1 MIETDLEL
9 RQRGLRH
16 SRVGVLSVEPR
27 QFTPRLPEAERLR
40 LLEILQ
46 ARYSEFPQIAAE
58 LRRAAATSA
67 GYGSTAFRAACLLL
81 ADLSDSG
88 WDIHVTRGQ
97 IWIQPPSWTP
107 LPGETPQ
114 DVKARLRASLLRG
127 RDRQLR
133 EPSVQRF
140 LRAMERP
147 REFNGRKVSVLD
159 LVDNGEELQQILERL
174 SSQPVDQRLEAL
186 SGLIQP
192 TIQVCDASTRCE
204 KTGLLLRDIWRY
216 FRHTWALEYRPT
228 PGRTVQILIRNRA
241 RPNWPVIGIAMLA
254 NAPLHLRVRDE
265 WIGWTTSAL
274 KKKIESGEIAPA
286 AIADRLTTAI
296 AEAVGRIRHDDL
308 LDGDELESPTEQT
321 VRLLRAI
328 AAEAAARRQDEL
340 EEAEQR
346 RRAGERIQRRS
357 LPVSNGEIDWK
368 RAAESFLFRRKRAA
382 ALADL
387 IECRLEFE
395 RSGIKTDP
403 GGALKSLL
411 NSQRGVR
418 AVNTAL
424 AELRKQALATRLL
437 DVSVCGAIAPYNI
450 LLGGKLVALLLASE
464 EVRRAYVERY
474 SEQPSHIASQMAGRV
489 ITRSPDLVLLITTSL
504 YGVGSS
510 QYNRLRLTARDN
522 SELSN
527 DVAWEPLSSVTNPTW
542 PEGITSGFGTAHLS
556 RQTLDALRELSREV
570 WGARRINNEFGEG
583 TSPRLRQVRE
593 GVEALGLTGD
603 DILQHSTPRLVYA
616 CKLVPNAIE
625 QLLGLA
631 PRNQYPGPSV
641 EAITKAWIRRW
652 LLGRSAR
659 REVLDALPALGPHS
673 VAADLHPSG
682 DDQLT
687 LSLAGSPRPAVQN
700 DAVPNPRSR
709 PMSFVRQ
716 LYKSVATCSEHHDQ
730 EQLHRVHVP
739 TPAENYVRDALR
751 SRRVVFLTG
760 NPGDG
765 KTHMLRLIKSQEG
778 DRGDF
783 DVILDGNDR
792 SDAEIAEA
800 VTRALQEGKGLGVAI
815 NQGTL
820 LEVVKAHA
828 DKYEWARETREQLK
842 RPLRYGDDTN
852 NHNSVPSTIVVDLS
866 LRNNLHPQITRS
878 ALRTLTAR
886 VLEGCDQCVNEECPA
901 ILNAKFLRTPVVEDR
916 VVRMLELVAQ
926 TGFHATMRDVLGYIS
941 FLLFGGRDCSELRA
955 NGYANVP
962 SYAQHAFVGG
972 QGDLFEAVRR
982 FDPLQITHPI
992 LDDRLW
998 RGADRADEWLGPSR
1012 PSDVDAAGASLPTRW
1027 EQFATRKRRA
1037 LFEHCNGHEVLSL
1050 AGTRSDNW
1058 HAVLNAADADSPLR
1072 YVRMLNRFYDRD
1084 PQTDQMLY
1092 LWVTHRYDARPPR
1105 YAASRWTIPVDQFQI
1120 LRPQPPAY
1128 VREAFPDYMPDHL
1141 LLCHRELPPDAGLRI
1156 DEHLFRA
1163 LLAAGKG
1170 LPPSFRAGEPAQR
1183 IANFMDRLA
1192 RHASKKDS
1200 DVVPSVYFVDLETGA
1215 NCQVRVNLRTKSYED

>member
-1 MIETDLEL
+1 M
-9 RQRGLRH
+9 
-16 SRVGVLSVEPR
+16 LSVEPR

-46 ARYSEFPQIAAE
+46 RESSGSSQIAAE
-58 LRRAAATSA
+58 LRKAAATSV

-81 ADLSDSG
+81 ADLSESG
-88 WDIHVTRGQ
+88 WDIHVIRGQ
-97 IWIQPPSWTP
+97 IWIRPPSWTP

-114 DVKARLRASLLRG
+114 DVKARLRASLLRA

-140 LRAMERP
+140 LRVMERP
-147 REFNGRKVSVLD
+147 REYNGRKVSVLD
-159 LVDNGEELQQILERL
+159 LVDSGEELQQILERL
-174 SSQPVDQRLEAL
+174 RSQPVDQRLEAL

-192 TIQVCDASTRCE
+192 IIQVCDGNTRCE

-228 PGRTVQILIRNRA
+228 PGRTLQILIRNRA
-241 RPNWPVIGIAMLA
+241 RPNWPVMGIAMLA
-254 NAPLHLRVRDE
+254 NAPLHLRVRDD

-286 AIADRLTTAI
+286 AIADALTTAI
-296 AEAVGRIRHDDL
+296 AEAVERIRHDDL
-308 LDGDELESPTEQT
+308 LGDGELESPSEQI

-346 RRAGERIQRRS
+346 RRAGEKVQRRS
-357 LPVSNGEIDWK
+357 LPVSNSEIDWR
-368 RAAESFLFRRKRAA
+368 RAAESSLFRRKRAV

-403 GGALKSLL
+403 SGALKSLL
-411 NSQRGVR
+411 SSQRGIR

-437 DVSVCGAIAPYNI
+437 DVSVCGAVAPYNI

-464 EVRRAYVERY
+464 EVRHAYVERY
-474 SEQPSHIASQMAGRV
+474 SGQPSHIASQMAGRV
-489 ITRSPDLVLLITTSL
+489 ITRSPDLVLLTTTSL

-510 QYNRLRLTARDN
+510 QYNRLRLTAREN

-527 DVAWEPLSSVTNPTW
+527 DVAWEPLPSLANLTE
-542 PEGITSGFGTAHLS
+542 PEGTTSGFGTAHLS

-593 GVEALGLTGD
+593 GVEALGLTGN
-603 DILQHSTPRLVYA
+603 DILQHSTPRLVYV

-631 PRNQYPGPSV
+631 PRDHGRGPSV
-641 EAITKAWIRRW
+641 EAISKAWIRRW

-659 REVLDALPALGPHS
+659 PDVLHALPSLGPQS
-673 VAADLHPSG
+673 VAAALRPSG

-687 LSLAGSPRPAVQN
+687 LELARPHRPAERN
-700 DAVPNPRSR
+700 DADTSPRSR
-709 PMSFVRQ
+709 PMSFVRR
-716 LYKSVATCSEHHDQ
+716 LYKSIATCSEHHDE
-730 EQLHRVHVP
+730 EQLRTVHVP
-739 TPAENYVRDALR
+739 TPAESYVRDALC
-751 SRRVVFLTG
+751 SGRVVFLTG
-760 NPGDG
+760 SPGDG
-765 KTHMLRLIKSQEG
+765 KTHMLRLIKAQE
-778 DRGDF
+778 RTRSDF
-783 DVILDGNDR
+783 EVILDGNDR

-800 VTRALQEGKGLGVAI
+800 VTRALREGKGLGVAI

-820 LEVVKAHA
+820 LQVVRTHA
-828 DKYEWARETREQLK
+828 DRHEWASETLQQLA
-842 RPLRYGDDTN
+842 RPLRYDDGQKDDDKAR
-852 NHNSVPSTIVVDLS
+852 SVVVVDLS
-866 LRNNLHPQITRS
+866 LRNNLHPRITRS
-878 ALRTLTAR
+878 VLRTLTAR
-886 VLEGCDQCVNEECPA
+886 VLEGCDQCLNEECPA
-901 ILNAKFLRTPVVEDR
+901 ALNARVLRTPIVEER
-916 VVRMLELVAQ
+916 VVSLLELVGQ
-926 TGFHATMRDVLGYIS
+926 TGFHATMRDVMAYIS
-941 FLLFGGRDCSELRA
+941 FLLFGGRQCSDLRA
-955 NGYANVP
+955 YGYAAVP

-982 FDPLQITHPI
+982 FDPLQITHPL

-998 RGADRADEWLGPSR
+998 RGADTPDEWLGPSR
-1012 PSDVDAAGASLPTRW
+1012 PRDVDPAGTPLPTRW
-1027 EQFATRKRRA
+1027 DQFAARKRRA
-1037 LFEHCNGHEVLSL
+1037 LFEHCNGHEILSQT
-1050 AGTRSDNW
+1050 GVHGDDW
-1058 HAVLNAADADSPLR
+1058 HALLYAADADSPVR

-1084 PQTDQMLY
+1084 APGDQVLY

-1105 YAASRWTIPVDQFQI
+1105 YAASRWTIPVDQFQV
-1120 LRPQPPAY
+1120 LRPRPPVY
-1128 VREAFPDYMPDHL
+1128 VREAFPDYTPDHV
-1141 LLCHRELPPDAGLRI
+1141 LLCHRALRPEAGLRI
-1156 DEHLFRA
+1156 DERLFRA
-1163 LLAAGKG
+1163 LSAAAKG
-1170 LPPSFRAGEPAQR
+1170 LPASFRAGEPEQR

-1192 RHASKKDS
+1192 RHVGEQSC
-1200 DVVPSVYFVDLETGA
+1200 DVVPTIYFVDLDTGA
-1215 NCQVRVNLRTKSYED
+1215 NCQIRVNLRTKSYEN